1 MTNDSVCLHTSKHRG
16 PENLL
21 LDDSCTCS
29 PSFISITVAPWLL
42 LRSGTLTLNCV
53 TFNGGAFGQYGDRSH
68 GHILQLVDGAA
79 LAPPAVRSN
88 PQEMA
93 HLIGPLGSIEN
104 TPARTF
110 VANLQAWKCVCVSVR
125 VCNRATLKQKARP
138 VLRSWS
144 GFTVA
149 QPCSLSR

>member
-1 MTNDSVCLHTSKHRG
+1 MTAFVCTCQNIEGLKISYWTTAA
-16 PENLL
+16 LL
-21 LDDSCTCS
+21 L
-29 PSFISITVAPWLL
+29 PSFISITAVPRLPR
-42 LRSGTLTLNCV
+42 RSGILTLNSI

-68 GHILQLVDGAA
+68 GHVLQLVDGAA

-110 VANLQAWKCVCVSVR
+110 VANLQAWDCV
-125 VCNRATLKQKARP
+125 
-138 VLRSWS
+138 
-144 GFTVA
+144 
-149 QPCSLSR
+149 